1 MDEIKKLLA
10 DARLTN
16 DIERYSENIS
26 FYIQYNISSSY
37 PIELMDSLPQMLY
50 NLGAENWSNGSL
62 SDFLTDVWKSYKQIT
77 RSNND

>member
-16 DIERYSENIS
+16 DIERYSERIS
-26 FYIQYNISSSY
+26 FYIQYNISGLY

-50 NLGAENWSNGSL
+50 NLGAENWSNDSL
-62 SDFLTDVWKSYKQIT
+62 SDFLIEVWQSYRHVIREQQ
-77 RSNND
+77 

>member
-1 MDEIKKLLA
+1 MEEIKKLLA

-16 DIERYSENIS
+16 DIERYSEKIS
-26 FYIQYNISSSY
+26 FYIQYNISGFY

-62 SDFLTDVWKSYKQIT
+62 SDFLIEVWQSYRHVIREQQ
-77 RSNND
+77 

>member
-1 MDEIKKLLA
+1 MEEIKKLLA

-16 DIERYSENIS
+16 DIERYSEKIS

-50 NLGAENWSNGSL
+50 NLHAENWSNESL
-62 SDFLTDVWKSYKQIT
+62 SDFLVEVWQSYKHVM

>member
-1 MDEIKKLLA
+1 MDEIKRLLA

-16 DIERYSENIS
+16 DIERYSEKIS
-26 FYIQYNISSSY
+26 FYIQYNISGLY

-50 NLGAENWSNGSL
+50 NLNAENWSNGSL
-62 SDFLTDVWKSYKQIT
+62 SDFLTDIWKSYKQVT

>member
-16 DIERYSENIS
+16 DIERYSERIS
-26 FYIQYNISSSY
+26 FYIQYNISGLY

-50 NLGAENWSNGSL
+50 NLGAENWSNESL
-62 SDFLTDVWKSYKQIT
+62 SDFLIEVLQSYRHVIRGKQ
-77 RSNND
+77 